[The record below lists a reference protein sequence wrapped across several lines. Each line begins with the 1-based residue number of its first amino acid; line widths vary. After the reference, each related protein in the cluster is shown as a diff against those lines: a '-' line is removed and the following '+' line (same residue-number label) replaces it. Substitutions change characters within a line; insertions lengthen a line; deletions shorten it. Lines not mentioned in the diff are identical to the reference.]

1 MYLALS
7 VFVHNI
13 HSFVLPVQKAYEY
26 TLCLS
31 SGSVCYGRRISAF
44 ISVHISPL
52 HTHCISTLTV
62 WWLTHVP
69 CLCYFQAWH
78 LWKAGWMQEGGGRER
93 VNKRTARVRCGV
105 GSTPVETCKNET
117 RRSAA
122 SIGRSYMHSCFKM
135 LHSESNVHHA
145 DCCPKS
151 SQMCKNGAFWKQRK
165 AFYSACSIKDEEI
178 SIAMVTHNPFLFYP

>member
-1 MYLALS
+1 MTS
-7 VFVHNI
+7 I
-13 HSFVLPVQKAYEY
+13 
-26 TLCLS
+26 
-31 SGSVCYGRRISAF
+31 F
-44 ISVHISPL
+44 ISSQIEQWSSSNSANTESRAFSWKQSPCFPSSHISPL

-117 RRSAA
+117 RRNAA